1 MLFRSILPAPPRTC
15 APNPL
20 GTTQKGRRFAGWP
33 WNAGSQPGQP
43 RPTCAPNPL
52 GTTQKGRRFAGLGGW
67 GGGRGVLRLWLRRWA
82 GHDPTVDFATM
93 MQLEPHG
100 PDVFVAP
107 GPQIGRAAG
116 GERGC
121 PYG

>member
-1 MLFRSILPAPPRTC
+1 MKRPPPRSTRPDTRFPYTTLFRS
-15 APNPL
+15 
-20 GTTQKGRRFAGWP
+20 
-33 WNAGSQPGQP
+33 QP
-43 RPTCAPNPL
+43 RPTGAPNPL

-100 PDVFVAP
+100 PDVFVAH
-107 GPQIGRAAG
+107 GPRYPWGGLYGGQIVEIGRASCR
-116 GERGC
+116 ERVC
-121 PYG
+121 QYV